1 MRHRGRIEAAIQ
13 KVLIL
18 LLSCTSYNPVN
29 PDELVWTA
37 TSCTPLQTFF

>member
-29 PDELVWTA
+29 HWIE
-37 TSCTPLQTFF
+37 SLQCRL